1 MAQVKQW
8 RAFAP
13 GGTHDDYWTFNEKFR
28 EELETVSDGLPKPEP
43 STFAEVAAVA
53 ATLLPKL
60 QTWRG
65 ALTFVDAKRSMLAK
79 LKAPDASEKL
89 AHRELEKIRNDI
101 TRIIK
106 AHEELKALLSHPART
121 TPSAMEAKLIDIDF
135 AFRWMTLRLAILDL
149 RADTQAAYHAY
160 PHETDSYSAQAE
172 ADNGFRAQAAKVKR
186 AKAAPAKA
194 RPAPR

>member
-1 MAQVKQW
+1 
-8 RAFAP
+8 
-13 GGTHDDYWTFNEKFR
+13 
-28 EELETVSDGLPKPEP
+28 
-43 STFAEVAAVA
+43 
-53 ATLLPKL
+53 
-60 QTWRG
+60 
-65 ALTFVDAKRSMLAK
+65 LTFVDAKRSMLAK
-79 LKAPDASEKL
+79 LKAPDTSEKL

-101 TRIIK
+101 TRIIN

-160 PHETDSYSAQAE
+160 PHEADSYSAQAE
-172 ADNGFRAQAAKVKR
+172 ADKGFRAQAAKVKR
-186 AKAAPAKA
+186 AKAASAKA